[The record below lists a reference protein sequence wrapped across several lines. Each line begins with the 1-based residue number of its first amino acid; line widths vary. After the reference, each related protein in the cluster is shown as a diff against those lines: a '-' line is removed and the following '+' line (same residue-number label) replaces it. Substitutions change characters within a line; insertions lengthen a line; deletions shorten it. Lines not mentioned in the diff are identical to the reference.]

1 MCAILTSN
9 PNLTPVAG
17 NVEGKRFVA
26 TSSYVFV
33 LPGHTDNLYA
43 VDILAEMMESA
54 MASSPLENDLGITAP
69 ASTLV
74 SAGDFNPPM
83 APARERFSWALYD
96 FANTVFSMNI
106 ATLYF
111 AAWLVAD
118 LGHSNTLYAI
128 VNGIASALVVVSIPV
143 FGAISDATQ
152 RRKPWVVTFTLL
164 ACLSTVLMAIL
175 GQTGLP
181 LIGEGI
187 RAVGVSSVTNPG
199 LALIGVLI
207 AFTIA
212 NYTYQGAQP
221 FYNAMMSELVPVDH
235 RGRLSGIGTA
245 FGYIG
250 SITGVILTFPFFTGS
265 MPLLGALPDGVTS
278 ALRTVVP
285 FTSHGGR
292 VSTFVPTAI
301 LFLLFSLPLF
311 LFCRDHNVFHGRKRV
326 AWREAFRDVGRTLKE
341 AKQYP
346 GTLRF
351 ILTSFLYQDAMGTII
366 ANMALYAIF
375 AMGFTRGSEA
385 TLFVILT
392 VPAVIGSFAIGRL
405 VDVFGPKRTLS
416 WVLMAWIVLLVAM
429 IAAPSRT
436 AFWGVGAAIG
446 LIYGGVSTA
455 ERPLL
460 LSLVP
465 DVEAGRFFSLM
476 VLSSRAAAVVGPFVW
491 ALAVDGLK
499 PSFGTG
505 IAYRAGVAT
514 VAVGMAL
521 AVLMLRGVPDRFT
534 RSTAS

>member
-1 MCAILTSN
+1 MQS
-9 PNLTPVAG
+9 
-17 NVEGKRFVA
+17 A
-26 TSSYVFV
+26 TVSSIRDSQTT
-33 LPGHTDNLYA
+33 TD
-43 VDILAEMMESA
+43 
-54 MASSPLENDLGITAP
+54 ASFEVTLGGDL
-69 ASTLV
+69 
-74 SAGDFNPPM
+74 NPPL
-83 APARERFSWALYD
+83 APFRERLSWALYD

-152 RRKPWVVTFTLL
+152 KRKPWVVGFTLL
-164 ACLSTVLMAIL
+164 ACASTVAMAVL

-181 LIGEGI
+181 LIGEGV
-187 RAVGVSSVTNPG
+187 RAGTPSLIMHPDI
-199 LALIGVLI
+199 ALFGVLA

-221 FYNAMMSELVPVDH
+221 FYNAMMPELTPVDH
-235 RGRLSGIGTA
+235 RGRLSGMGTA
-245 FGYIG
+245 LGYVG
-250 SITGVILTFPFFTGS
+250 SITGVVLTFPFFTGQ
-265 MPLLGALPDGVTS
+265 MPIIGAIPDKVVNLLRNTI
-278 ALRTVVP
+278 P
-285 FTSHGGR
+285 FTTHGGR
-292 VSTFVPTAI
+292 VSTFVPTAL

-311 LFCRDHNVFHGRKRV
+311 VFCRDHNVIHGKQHV
-326 AWREAFRDVGRTLKE
+326 AWREAFRDVRDTLKE
-341 AKQYP
+341 AKRYP

-375 AMGFTRGSEA
+375 AMGFVKGAEA

-392 VPAVIGSFAIGRL
+392 VPAVVGSYGIGRL
-405 VDVFGPKRTLS
+405 VDRFGPKKTLS
-416 WVLMAWIVLLVAM
+416 WVLASWIVLLVSM
-429 IAAPSRT
+429 IVAPSRNV
-436 AFWGVGAAIG
+436 FWIVGALIG

-491 ALAVDGLK
+491 ALAVDGLT
-499 PSFGTG
+499 PSMGTG
-505 IAYRAGVAT
+505 FAYRAGVMT
-514 VAVGMAL
+514 VAIGMAL
-521 AVLMLRGVPDRFT
+521 ALWMLRAVPDNFSRAAQS
-534 RSTAS
+534 R

>member
-1 MCAILTSN
+1 METALSNSLMSDTQTEQLTVTAI
-9 PNLTPVAG
+9 
-17 NVEGKRFVA
+17 
-26 TSSYVFV
+26 
-33 LPGHTDNLYA
+33 
-43 VDILAEMMESA
+43 
-54 MASSPLENDLGITAP
+54 
-69 ASTLV
+69 
-74 SAGDFNPPM
+74 GDFNPPM
-83 APARERFSWALYD
+83 ARFRERFSWALYD

-118 LGHSNTLYAI
+118 LGHTNTLYAT

-152 RRKPWVVTFTLL
+152 RRKPWVVGFTLI
-164 ACLSTVLMAIL
+164 ACVSTALMAIL
-175 GQTGLP
+175 GQLGLP
-181 LIGEGI
+181 LIGEGVNAGI
-187 RAVGVSSVTNPG
+187 NTPRLSSG
-199 LALIGVLI
+199 IALFGVLA

-235 RGRLSGIGTA
+235 RGRLSGMGAA
-245 FGYIG
+245 FGYVG
-250 SITGVILTFPFFTGS
+250 SITGVVLTFPFFTGS
-265 MPLLGALPDGVTS
+265 MPIIGAVPEHVVHF
-278 ALRTVVP
+278 LRTAIP

-292 VSTFVPTAI
+292 VSTFVPTAL

-311 LFCRDHNVFHGRKRV
+311 IFCRDHNASHGKKRV
-326 AWREAFRDVGRTLKE
+326 AWREAFRELRTTLVE
-341 AKQYP
+341 TRRYP

-375 AMGFTRGSEA
+375 AMGFVKGSEA

-392 VPAVIGSFAIGRL
+392 VPAVIGAYGIGKL
-405 VDVFGPKRTLS
+405 VDRFGPKRTLS
-416 WVLMAWIVLLVAM
+416 WVLAGWIVLLVSM
-429 IAAPSRT
+429 IVAPSRNV
-436 AFWGVGAAIG
+436 FWVVGACIG

-491 ALAVDGLK
+491 ALAVDGLT
-499 PSFGTG
+499 PIFGTG
-505 IAYRAGVAT
+505 IAYRAGVLT
-514 VAVGMAL
+514 VALGMTLAL
-521 AVLMLRGVPDRFT
+521 WTLRRVPDNFSRMP
-534 RSTAS
+534 RK